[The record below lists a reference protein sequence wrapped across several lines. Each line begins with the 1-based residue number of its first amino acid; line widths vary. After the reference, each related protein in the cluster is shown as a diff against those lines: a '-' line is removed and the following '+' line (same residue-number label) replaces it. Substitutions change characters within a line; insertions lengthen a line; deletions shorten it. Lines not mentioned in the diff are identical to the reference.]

1 MPINKFVSWA
11 KGFMKPGEIKPD
23 RGPAGPNPK
32 PPFREVGKMPEDRS
46 GFPGEFRG
54 NKKPTFK

>member
-1 MPINKFVSWA
+1 MT
-11 KGFMKPGEIKPD
+11 PGEIKPD

-32 PPFREVGKMPEDRS
+32 PDFREVGKMPEDRS
-46 GFPGEFRG
+46 GFPGEFKG